1 MQGLRYLVA
10 YHSDGTPQAAPGY
23 RVIATTRGRILFLD
37 DLVTHPDARSKGIGA
52 FLFDAVE
59 VIGRESGATAI
70 ELDSG
75 VTNAAAH
82 RFYFAHRMSV
92 TAFHFAASLTDPT

>member
-92 TAFHFAASLTDPT
+92 TAFHFAASLTEPT